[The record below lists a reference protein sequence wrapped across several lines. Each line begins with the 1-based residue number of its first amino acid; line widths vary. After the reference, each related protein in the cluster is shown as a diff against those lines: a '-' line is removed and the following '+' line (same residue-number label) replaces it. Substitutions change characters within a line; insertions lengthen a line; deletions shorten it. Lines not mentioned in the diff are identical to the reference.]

1 VGSVSIFAG
10 SVLRSAMAGI
20 KEPHKVLPFIG
31 LIFAPGFSSEIV
43 KELNEG
49 LGDVILKS
57 DEVPFTHTTYYSKEM
72 GLDLLRQ
79 WWAFGNLVLPD
90 ILAKLKLKT
99 NEIEQRFLN
108 DKGGRRVNIDP
119 GLLSLSNLVL
129 ASTKN
134 YAHRIYLGQGIYAEV
149 TLLYKEH
156 HFVPLEWTYPDY
168 REDVALDFF
177 NRARD
182 VLRKRLV
189 EENRA
194 LRE

>member
-1 VGSVSIFAG
+1 
-10 SVLRSAMAGI
+10 MAVV
-20 KEPHKVLPFIG
+20 KEPQKVLPFFG
-31 LIFAPGFSSEIV
+31 LIFTPGFSSNIV

-49 LGDVILKS
+49 LGDVVLES
-57 DEVPFTHTTYYSKEM
+57 DTVPFTHTTYYNKEM
-72 GLDLLRQ
+72 GLGLLRQ

-90 ILAKLKLKT
+90 ILVKLKLRT
-99 NEIEQRFLN
+99 NEIEQRLLN

-134 YAHRIYLGQGIYAEV
+134 YAHRIYLGQGIYGEV
-149 TLLYKEH
+149 TLQYKEH

-168 REDVALDFF
+168 RESVALDFF
-177 NRARD
+177 GRARD
-182 VLRKRLV
+182 VLRKKLV
-189 EENRA
+189 VEDTV